1 MSSKKTIEAPEHGIT
16 IWLDTYDDI
25 FSDFDPREYKHRA
38 LSDDFLGELR
48 KIVREDEDKE
58 NEREFHLLIPSGLRN
73 VETEQVI
80 SDRLH
85 SYFRKAHQRVNDELR
100 AIRTRGILFMLT
112 GFLFLMI
119 AGYISFI
126 HPKAIGLHFLMIT
139 LEPAGWFFVW
149 IGFDNLANTLLRK
162 KPDIDFLSR
171 MTKNKIIFKGL

>member
-1 MSSKKTIEAPEHGIT
+1 MSTTKNNEAPEHGIT

-58 NEREFHLLIPSGLRN
+58 NEREFHLLIPSAIRN
-73 VETEQVI
+73 KETENVI

-85 SYFRKAHQRVNDELR
+85 TYFKKALQRLNDEIR
-100 AIRTRGILFMLT
+100 TIRTRGIIYMLT
-112 GFLFLMI
+112 GFIFLLI
-119 AGYISFI
+119 AGYISFT
-126 HPKAIGLHFLMIT
+126 HPTAIGLHFLMIT

-162 KPDIDFLSR
+162 RPDMVFLAR
-171 MTKNKIIFKGL
+171 MTKNKIIFKAL